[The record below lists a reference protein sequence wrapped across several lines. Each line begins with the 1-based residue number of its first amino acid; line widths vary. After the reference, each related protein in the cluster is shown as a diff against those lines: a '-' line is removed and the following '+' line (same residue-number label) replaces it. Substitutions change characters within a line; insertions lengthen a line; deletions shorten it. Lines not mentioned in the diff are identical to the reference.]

1 MSHQIFI
8 CAAPRDKVPANA
20 IRAVLEAEG
29 MACWLASRDLPP
41 GADPVETAGAA
52 IAAAQ
57 VLVLVFSSR
66 ANEAEEQIKRELQ
79 FAAQHQTP
87 VLPFRVENVK
97 PVRGLEYFLPANQFV
112 DAFTPPLDG
121 HLKRLAAML
130 KPVVERA
137 APRPPMPAS
146 LRPAAPVA
154 EPAPA
159 APDTAPPLPEAPS
172 PEPVIEPPKEPETEL
187 ALPPSAALQADLP
200 AAPIE
205 LEIAGTPPTDQARR
219 PAEPRPDDDAVP
231 WFRKPAVLALAAV
244 LVIAVG
250 AGLWWLLKPG
260 PSAQE
265 LQAWNNASQAD
276 AIPAYQSYLTAWPKG
291 FYRDQATARSTAL
304 KTEAEAAFAKAKA
317 ANTSAAYEGF
327 LASYAKQ
334 GVDVSEARAADDAAR
349 ALEAKI
355 KAAFD
360 AATAAHTRD
369 SYKGFLADYPSSS
382 FAADARQRLAACRTE
397 MRTTT
402 TVKSTPLSE
411 SADGSGGSSAESCK
425 DARDK
430 ATKQATA
437 SCREG
442 RLGSVRV
449 VSEKPAT
456 DGLQGGR
463 ILGSIFGAISGTRKV
478 SWKCSEQI
486 SASCEVSTSG
496 PHQVDVCP

>member
-1 MSHQIFI
+1 MSHQVFI
-8 CAAPRDKVPANA
+8 CAASRDKIPASA

-29 MACWLASRDLPP
+29 MACWIAARDLPP

-57 VLVLVFSSR
+57 VMVLVFSSR
-66 ANEAEEQIKRELQ
+66 ANEAEDQIKRELQ

-130 KPVVERA
+130 KPVVEKA
-137 APRPPMPAS
+137 ASRPPMPEA
-146 LRPAAPVA
+146 LRPTA
-154 EPAPA
+154 PAPEKA
-159 APDTAPPLPEAPS
+159 NPTVLDIAPPQLEPLP
-172 PEPVIEPPKEPETEL
+172 PEPEREL

-205 LEIAGTPPTDQARR
+205 VEIEQ
-219 PAEPRPDDDAVP
+219 AVP
-231 WFRKPAVLALAAV
+231 VVTVPADRAGPAPDGRDLRGESLPRSRKPLVLVLAAIVA
-244 LVIAVG
+244 IGVG

-265 LQAWNNASQAD
+265 AQAWTSASQAD
-276 AIPAYQSYLTAWPKG
+276 AIPAYQGYLTAWPKG

-304 KTEAEAAFAKAKA
+304 KSEAEAAFAKAKA
-317 ANTSAAYEGF
+317 ANTSAAYESF
-327 LASYAKQ
+327 LATYAKQ
-334 GVDVSEARAADDAAR
+334 GVDVNEARTADAAAR
-349 ALEAKI
+349 ALEVKI

-360 AATAAHTRD
+360 AAAAAHTHD
-369 SYKGFLADYPSSS
+369 SYKSFLADFPASS

-397 MRTTT
+397 TRNTT
-402 TVKSTPLSE
+402 TVKTTPLLE
-411 SADGSGGSSAESCK
+411 SADGSGGSSAEACQA
-425 DARDK
+425 ARER
-430 ATKQATA
+430 AIRQATE

-442 RLGSVRV
+442 RMGAVRV
-449 VSEKPAT
+449 VSEKPVT

-463 ILGSIFGAISGTRKV
+463 ILGSIFGAISGNRKM

-486 SASCEVSTSG
+486 SGACEVSTSG